1 MAYPERV
8 GSRLQRENIGVAC
21 NVAANENPAETTL
34 EARDYFIAKRE
45 GALYNPKMELRW
57 RVIGP
62 EEPFVCTIH
71 FSGRVWYAQQAIG
84 K

>member
-1 MAYPERV
+1 MDKYRV
-8 GSRLQRENIGVAC
+8 IGSVSIEIWEFNAVYMGI
-21 NVAANENPAETTL
+21 
-34 EARDYFIAKRE
+34 Y
-45 GALYNPKMELRW
+45 Y

-71 FSGRVWYAQQAIG
+71 FSGRIWYAQQAIG